1 MDCPAPILP
10 PDEYVDLPVF
20 FDQVGIRTKNAH
32 RFEMEQLTA
41 ILLNDGERQLCVGY
55 KDVGADE
62 FWARGNLPARPF
74 MPSMLLCEVAAQLC
88 CFYVQTHG
96 PEEQR
101 VLAFAGLEGVEF
113 GAPVTPGQRIFAVGK
128 VLRFRPGVMIRWQ
141 FQLFVEQQMVCYG
154 TLKGVPL
161 PAEWLAARVNKTAG

>member
-1 MDCPAPILP
+1 MDCPEPILP
-10 PDEYVDLPVF
+10 YADYAHLPVL
-20 FDQVGIRTKNAH
+20 FDQAGLRTKNAH
-32 RFEMEQLTA
+32 RFEMEQLSA

-55 KDVGADE
+55 KDVRSDE
-62 FWARGNLPARPF
+62 FWVRGHLPSRPF
-74 MPSMLLCEVAAQLC
+74 MPNMLLCEVAAQLC

-113 GAPVTPGQRIFAVGK
+113 GAPVMPEQRIYAVGK
-128 VLRFRPGVMIRWQ
+128 VLRFRPGVMISWK
-141 FQLFVEQQMVCYG
+141 FQLFVEQQMVCCG